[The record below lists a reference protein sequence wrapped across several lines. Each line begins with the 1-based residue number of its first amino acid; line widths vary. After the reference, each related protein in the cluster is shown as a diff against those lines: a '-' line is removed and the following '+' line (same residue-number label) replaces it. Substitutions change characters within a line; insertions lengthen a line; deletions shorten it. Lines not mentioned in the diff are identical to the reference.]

1 MPRAIRAKNRRRR
14 ITSRSRDQG
23 DFMRAALLSCLIA
36 AAAGLAACATP
47 RAAAPA
53 NPWMAGVKFAPM
65 GSAEKAEAATVAGS
79 QREAA
84 LYTIRVHVAKGG
96 HIAPHTHPDTRILT
110 VVSGEVVYGF
120 GAEVDMSRAKLY
132 RAGDVFTV
140 PANAPHWAE
149 ATTSDVVYQEAGMG
163 PTAFRPVRPS
173 AGQVPAN

>member
-1 MPRAIRAKNRRRR
+1 
-14 ITSRSRDQG
+14 
-23 DFMRAALLSCLIA
+23 MRTALLSCLIA
-36 AAAGLAACATP
+36 ITGLAACASP
-47 RAAAPA
+47 PAVAPA
-53 NPWMAGVKFAPM
+53 NPWTQAVKFAPM

-96 HIAPHTHPDTRILT
+96 RIAPHTHPDARILT
-110 VVSGEVVYGF
+110 VVSGEVFYGF
-120 GAEVDMSRAKLY
+120 GASVDMTKAKLY

-163 PTAFRPVRPS
+163 PTAFTPVK
-173 AGQVPAN
+173 